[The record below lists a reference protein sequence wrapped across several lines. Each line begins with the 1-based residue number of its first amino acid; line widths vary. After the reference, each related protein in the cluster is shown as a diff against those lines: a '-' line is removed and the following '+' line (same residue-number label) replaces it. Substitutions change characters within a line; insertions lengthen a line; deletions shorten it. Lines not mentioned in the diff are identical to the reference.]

1 MLIKAPEGK
10 FFYYFSEKH
19 NRYIGFESY
28 ERKSE
33 VLSIPNPFFV
43 IFSDHPG
50 LNYLSQKCEPL
61 EIINPI
67 NFEMFI
73 TEKDN
78 REDITDY
85 PSGLEENIRKIIE
98 GA

>member
-1 MLIKAPEGK
+1 
-10 FFYYFSEKH
+10 
-19 NRYIGFESY
+19 
-28 ERKSE
+28 
-33 VLSIPNPFFV
+33 
-43 IFSDHPG
+43 
-50 LNYLSQKCEPL
+50 LSQKCEPL